1 MNRTLINLL
10 LSASALTF
18 SPALAQTTTGPIPA
32 SASSSAPVTAP
43 PTAPPTT
50 PLQVSIAIGGFAC
63 KASRCTSDL
72 GNGIADALATAL
84 LETGKFSLL
93 ERENLAGTTA
103 ENFFNAT
110 NPTARYEGADVV
122 VFGSITNLDVDGQSG
137 GLCLFG
143 VCLGGKESV
152 VGADLRIVDVKTS
165 RVIAGT
171 HIEGKSSSSGISM
184 NLGNLLPGLT
194 LNGNQSS
201 SVQAALN
208 NMLKNAVD
216 QLIQRIPASYYR

>member
-1 MNRTLINLL
+1 MNRTLIHLL
-10 LSASALTF
+10 LSASALTV
-18 SPALAQTTTGPIPA
+18 SPALAQTTTG
-32 SASSSAPVTAP
+32 STSTPVTSPPVVAP
-43 PTAPPTT
+43 PAT
-50 PLQVSIAIGGFAC
+50 PLQVSIAIGNFAC
-63 KASRCTSDL
+63 KASRCTADL

-84 LETGKFSLL
+84 LDTGKFSLL

-122 VFGSITNLDVDGQSG
+122 VFGAITNLDVDGQSG

-184 NLGNLLPGLT
+184 NLGGLLPGLA

-201 SVQAALN
+201 SVQAALGD
-208 NMLKNAVD
+208 MLKKAVD
-216 QLIQRIPASYYR
+216 QLIQRIPSNYYR

>member
-1 MNRTLINLL
+1 MNRTLIHLL

-18 SPALAQTTTGPIPA
+18 SPALAQTTTAPTSA
-32 SASSSAPVTAP
+32 SASSSAPTVV
-43 PTAPPTT
+43 PPTT

-72 GNGIADALATAL
+72 GNGLADALATAL

-93 ERENLAGTTA
+93 ERENLAGTTT
-103 ENFFNAT
+103 ENFFNGT
-110 NPTARYEGADVV
+110 NPTAQYEGADVV
-122 VFGSITNLDVDGQSG
+122 VFGSITNLDVDGQGG
-137 GLCLFG
+137 GLCVFG
-143 VCLGGKESV
+143 VCFGGKESV

-165 RVIAGT
+165 RVISGT
-171 HIEGKSSSSGISM
+171 HVEGKSSSSGFSM

-208 NMLKNAVD
+208 DMLKKAVD
-216 QLIQRIPASYYR
+216 QLLQRIPSNYYR

>member
-18 SPALAQTTTGPIPA
+18 SPALAQTTTGSTSTPDTSP
-32 SASSSAPVTAP
+32 PVVAP
-43 PTAPPTT
+43 PAT
-50 PLQVSIAIGGFAC
+50 PLQVSIAIGNFAC
-63 KASRCTSDL
+63 KASRCTADL

-84 LETGKFSLL
+84 LDTGKFSLL

-122 VFGSITNLDVDGQSG
+122 VFGAITNLDVDGQGG

-171 HIEGKSSSSGISM
+171 HVDGKSSSSGFSM
-184 NLGNLLPGLT
+184 NLGGLLPGLA

-201 SVQAALN
+201 GVQAALGD
-208 NMLKNAVD
+208 MLKKAVD
-216 QLIQRIPASYYR
+216 QLIQRIPSNYCR

>member
-1 MNRTLINLL
+1 MNRTLIRLL
-10 LSASALTF
+10 LSASALSF
-18 SPALAQTTTGPIPA
+18 SPALAQTTTGTTPA
-32 SASSSAPVTAP
+32 PVPSPPPVTAP
-43 PTAPPTT
+43 PAT
-50 PLQVSIAIGGFAC
+50 PLQVSIAIGNFAC
-63 KASRCTSDL
+63 KASRCTADL

-84 LETGKFSLL
+84 LDTGKFSLL

-122 VFGSITNLDVDGQSG
+122 VFGAITNLDVDGQGG

-171 HIEGKSSSSGISM
+171 HVDGKSSSSGFSM

-216 QLIQRIPASYYR
+216 QLIQRIPATYYR

>member
-1 MNRTLINLL
+1 MNRTLIRLL
-10 LSASALTF
+10 LSASALTV
-18 SPALAQTTTGPIPA
+18 SPALAQTTTGSTSTPVTSP
-32 SASSSAPVTAP
+32 PVTAP
-43 PTAPPTT
+43 PAT
-50 PLQVSIAIGGFAC
+50 PLQVSIAIGNFAC

-84 LETGKFSLL
+84 LDTGKFSLL

-122 VFGSITNLDVDGQSG
+122 VFGAITNLDVDGQGG

-171 HIEGKSSSSGISM
+171 HVDGKSSSSGFSM